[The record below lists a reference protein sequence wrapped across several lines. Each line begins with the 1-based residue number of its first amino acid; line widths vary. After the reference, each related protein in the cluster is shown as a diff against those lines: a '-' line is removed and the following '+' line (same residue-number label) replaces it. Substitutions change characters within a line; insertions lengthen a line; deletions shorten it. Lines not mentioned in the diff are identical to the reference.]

1 MLVSTTK
8 KIKKGSRKK
17 SKNGS
22 NTSRIGMDQEWITV
36 ERSGSGSGGDVNQE

>member
-1 MLVSTTK
+1 MLISTK
-8 KIKKGSRKK
+8 KSRKAQEKK